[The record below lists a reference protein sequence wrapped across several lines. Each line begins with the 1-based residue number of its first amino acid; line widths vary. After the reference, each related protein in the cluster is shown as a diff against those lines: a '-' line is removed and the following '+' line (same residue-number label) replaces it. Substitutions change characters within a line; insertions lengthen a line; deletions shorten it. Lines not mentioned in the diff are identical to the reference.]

1 MTGENKLNGSTSFL
15 MSKTTKMEELSVIL
29 KAREFIADIDTVP
42 VNIEQLAANANA
54 TIKVSGD
61 LDDDESGQTFSIGGK
76 NFITVNRNHS
86 EERQRFTALHEIA
99 HIVLELPSQHHGT
112 SMTTSDLISY
122 RRRPK
127 EEILCDVFAAE
138 CLLPYKLFSK
148 DIKEMDISME
158 SVKELAVKYKASM
171 TTTGSRFAVN
181 CDLPCAFVLV
191 EDGKTRYVSSSK
203 FLRERKG
210 WIDIGVPVPRG
221 SVTYRLLHTSSKN
234 SDYDEIDTGIWFNNR
249 VRGFDML
256 AEEAILL
263 EEWKQCLSLI
273 WFDDDLRPA
282 GPDNVQDSD
291 DIEPLLEELDGI
303 LPWPSRRK
311 RK

>member
-1 MTGENKLNGSTSFL
+1 MI
-15 MSKTTKMEELSVIL
+15 KTTEMEELSVIL
-29 KAREFIADIDTVP
+29 KAREFIAGIDTVP
-42 VNIEQLAANANA
+42 VNIEQLAATANA

-112 SMTTSDLISY
+112 SLTMSDLTSY

-138 CLLPYKLFSK
+138 CLLPYKIFSK
-148 DIKEMDISME
+148 DIEDMDVSLE
-158 SVKELAVKYKASM
+158 SVKDLAVKYKASL

-191 EDGKTRYVSSSK
+191 EDGKIRYVSSSK

-221 SVTYRLLHTSSKN
+221 SVAYRLLHSSSKN

-249 VRGFDML
+249 VRGFDL
-256 AEEAILL
+256 LSEEAILL

-291 DIEPLLEELDGI
+291 DGEPLLEELDGI

>member
-1 MTGENKLNGSTSFL
+1 MR
-15 MSKTTKMEELSVIL
+15 KTTEMEELSVIL
-29 KAREFIADIDTVP
+29 KAREFIAHIDTVP
-42 VNIEQLAANANA
+42 VNIEQLAAKANA
-54 TIKVSGD
+54 TLRVSGD

-112 SMTTSDLISY
+112 SMTMSDLISY

-127 EEILCDVFAAE
+127 EEIMCDVFAAE

-148 DIKEMDISME
+148 DIEDMDVSLE
-158 SVKELAVKYKASM
+158 SVKDLAVKYKASM
-171 TTTGSRFAVN
+171 TATGSRFAVN
-181 CDLPCAFVLV
+181 CDMPCAFVLV
-191 EDGKTRYVSSSK
+191 EDDKTRYVSSSK

-221 SVTYRLLHTSSKN
+221 SVAYRLLHTSSMN
-234 SDYDEIDTGIWFNNR
+234 SDYDEIGTRIWFNNG
-249 VRGFDML
+249 VRGFDIL
-256 AEEAILL
+256 IEEAILFR
-263 EEWKQCLSLI
+263 EWKQCLSLI
-273 WFDDDLRPA
+273 WFDDELNPTGA
-282 GPDNVQDSD
+282 SNVQDYD
-291 DIEPLLEELDGI
+291 DGEPLLEELDGF
-303 LPWPSRRK
+303 LQWQPRRK